1 MFFKKNN
8 VIIYIVLFIFIFSL
22 LFPVY
27 VNAIDE
33 DSIYVWSNNSTV
45 STSNTSLSDKENN
58 DNQDYTR

>member
-8 VIIYIVLFIFIFSL
+8 VLIYIVLFIFIFSL

-45 STSNTSLSDKENN
+45 STSNTLLSDKENN